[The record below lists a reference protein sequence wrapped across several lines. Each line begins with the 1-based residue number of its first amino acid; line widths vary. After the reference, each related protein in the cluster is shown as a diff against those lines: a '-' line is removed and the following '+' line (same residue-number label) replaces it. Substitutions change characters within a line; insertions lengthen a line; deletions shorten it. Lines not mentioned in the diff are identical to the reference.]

1 MNEIDP
7 KALFRLS
14 VLGPLASRERLE
26 RGELQQIIRELAAR
40 EYTIPGTRRR
50 HLGEKTIQAWW
61 YAWRA
66 QGIDGLVPKP
76 RIDRGNSKLPAAAQA
91 AILAAKRDNPR
102 RSIRQIRQL
111 LEAAGTVARGS
122 LSRSA
127 IHRLLQQH
135 GLSRIRGSA
144 SLPEEKRS
152 FVAATAGAI
161 WYGGV
166 MHGPRLPIG
175 GKLAKTYLV
184 SLLDDA
190 SRLVAHS
197 AFCPGETALDIE
209 GVLKQALLKRGV
221 PIKLVVDNGAAY
233 RAQTLQ
239 GICAR
244 LGIHLIHCRPYAPE
258 GKGKLERWH
267 RTFRDQ
273 FLGELDER
281 HIRNLDDLNARLWAW
296 LEQVYHRTPHAGLGG
311 MTPLARYQQDLTKIR
326 TLGARAAQL
335 DALFLHRV
343 LRRVRKDGTV
353 SYQGARFEVPFELS
367 GKRVRLVVD
376 AHAQTVIGLENEQGE
391 SIGQATPFDALANLH
406 RRRRKSDAA
415 GAPGVSPSAQSGG
428 PNLVEL
434 AYQQYHHPAGD

>member
-14 VLGPLASRERLE
+14 VLGPLVSRERLE
-26 RGELQQIIRELAAR
+26 RGELQQIIRALAER
-40 EYTIPGTRRR
+40 EYAIPGTRRR
-50 HLGEKTIQAWW
+50 HLGEKTIQAWY
-61 YAWRA
+61 YAYRA
-66 QGIDGLVPKP
+66 RGIDGLAPKP
-76 RIDRGNSKLPAAAQA
+76 RLDRGQSKLPAATQA

-102 RSIRQIRQL
+102 RSLRQIRQL
-111 LEAAGTVARGS
+111 LEAAGSVARGS

-135 GLSRIRGSA
+135 GLSRLSGSA

-161 WYGGV
+161 WYGDV
-166 MHGPRLPIG
+166 MHGPRVPIS

-184 SLLDDA
+184 SLFDDA

-197 AFCPGETALDIE
+197 AFCPGEGALDIE

-221 PIKLVVDNGAAY
+221 PIRLVVDNGAAY
-233 RAQTLQ
+233 RAHTLQ

-267 RTFRDQ
+267 RTCRDQ

-281 HIRNLDDLNARLWAW
+281 LIGGLDDLNARLWAW
-296 LEQVYHRTPHAGLGG
+296 LEAVYHRTPHAGLNGL
-311 MTPLARYQQDLTKIR
+311 TPLARYQQDLAKIR
-326 TLGARAAQL
+326 PLGPRAAQL
-335 DALFLHRV
+335 DALFWHRV
-343 LRRVRKDGTV
+343 SRLVRKDGTV
-353 SYQGARFEVPFELS
+353 SYQGTHFEVPFELA
-367 GKRVRLVVD
+367 GKTVRLVVD
-376 AHAQTVIGLENEQGE
+376 PHAETVVGVENEHGA
-391 SIGQATPFDALANLH
+391 SIGRATPLDALANLD
-406 RRRRKSDAA
+406 RRRRKRDPAPAAASDAGRA
-415 GAPGVSPSAQSGG
+415 SG

-434 AYQQYHHPAGD
+434 AYEHYHQPTGE